1 MYISFCFECLAS
13 VVPSAD
19 SLASLVCHAISQS
32 STRRVIPSLS
42 QFVSQS
48 PQSGPKMGEKPIT
61 VATGIQQTVD
71 NTSVDQSK
79 FQSVVSKIKEKF
91 AINNDFLHL

>member
-1 MYISFCFECLAS
+1 MRLCISLFVLS
-13 VVPSAD
+13 VWHRSFVPSAD
-19 SLASLVCHAISQS
+19 SLVSLVCHAISQS

-71 NTSVDQSK
+71 DTSTDRFKNGGKYMQ
-79 FQSVVSKIKEKF
+79 Q
-91 AINNDFLHL
+91 